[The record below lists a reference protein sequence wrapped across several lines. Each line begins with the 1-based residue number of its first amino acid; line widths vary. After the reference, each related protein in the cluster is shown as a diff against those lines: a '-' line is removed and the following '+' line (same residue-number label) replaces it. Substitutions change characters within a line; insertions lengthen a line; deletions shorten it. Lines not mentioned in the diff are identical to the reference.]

1 MRTYYLF
8 IDSESFDIHNVFDAL
23 QETRIIEPGIEY
35 KEIKYNYVLPQ
46 YIVIESIYK
55 DEYFKSCLTTLL
67 RDMGYD
73 KHFQLVKPLVKE
85 MADVF

>member
-8 IDSESFDIHNVFDAL
+8 IDNENFDIHNVFESL
-23 QETRIIEPGIEY
+23 QQTRIIEPGIEY
-35 KEIKYNYVLPQ
+35 KDIKDNHILPQ
-46 YIVIESIYK
+46 YILIESIYK

-73 KHFQLVKPLVKE
+73 KEFKLVKPLVKE
-85 MADVF
+85 MADIF

>member
-8 IDSESFDIHNVFDAL
+8 IDDNFDIYNVLDSL
-23 QETRIIEPGIEY
+23 HETRIIEPGIEY
-35 KEIKYNYVLPQ
+35 KHIKDNSILPPC
-46 YIVIESIYK
+46 IVIESIYK

-73 KHFQLVKPLVKE
+73 THFQLMKPLVKE
-85 MADVF
+85 VADIF